1 MGGNRLETRYS
12 NNVQQP
18 VNFMNNKLLNYNPS
32 FSANMQNAQFNERL
46 NVIKQRKLQNV
57 NSVKD
62 LNLTQEQLTKYVI
75 APIKIEKSDRDE
87 VINALS
93 NVKGHYNDNYIKTKY
108 WANRTNQPYKRITGE
123 EHWKNVSQL
132 QGYDRKSFNKKSKKG
147 RKDMEKFF
155 KNESKK
161 LVIHHASKK
170 DTIGVMDEYE
180 ELLKLFDVINGEIEA
195 EYAPSKEAKH
205 KLKFM
210 KTNKLKYKVRY
221 DPKEKDYNDLADY
234 YKKQERKYNKNSRR
248 ADSIIDSLLNDDLN
262 EEQIKAIEAEYY
274 GKKKSR
280 REEKKQI
287 ERDFK
292 YVTDKYGDEAIDL
305 LEKYGNDAIDI
316 IKEYGRDARKVIE
329 NAFEDDK
336 RKRNKSKRDSSK
348 SSKSSD
354 SPRNSSRNGS
364 RSDSNRKSHD
374 TSSRRNRSSRSE
386 RTSSRSTRTTNSESK
401 PSVTIKRTRSRRSNN
416 VSERSESER
425 STNTSK
431 SRSTETSRR
440 SNNSR
445 SSRQSSRRSSE
456 QSGRQSNRRSGEQS
470 SNRSPR
476 SSRSN
481 NGKSASEP
489 TSSSKAKPTVTIK
502 RRRRK

>member
-1 MGGNRLETRYS
+1 
-12 NNVQQP
+12 
-18 VNFMNNKLLNYNPS
+18 MNNKLLNNNPS

-132 QGYDRKSFNKKSKKG
+132 QGYDRKTFNKKSKKG

-248 ADSIIDSLLNDDLN
+248 ADSIIDSLLNDDLD

-354 SPRNSSRNGS
+354 SPRNSSRNSS
-364 RSDSNRKSHD
+364 RSDSNRKSYD
-374 TSSRRNRSSRSE
+374 TSNRRNRSSRSE
-386 RTSSRSTRTTNSESK
+386 RTTNSESK

-416 VSERSESER
+416 VLERSESER
-425 STNTSK
+425 STSTSK

-440 SNNSR
+440 SNNSGSSR
-445 SSRQSSRRSSE
+445 HSSRQSNRRSSE
-456 QSGRQSNRRSGEQS
+456 QSGRQSSRQSNRRSREQSSRQSSRRSSEQS